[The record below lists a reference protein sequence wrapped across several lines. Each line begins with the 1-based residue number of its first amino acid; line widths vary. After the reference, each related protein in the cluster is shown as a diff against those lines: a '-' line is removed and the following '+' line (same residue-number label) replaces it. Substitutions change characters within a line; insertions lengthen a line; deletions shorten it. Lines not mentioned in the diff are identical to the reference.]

1 MAQVKVQTTANL
13 SGSAMSPAVQLLAVP
28 TAGPLGLQSSMNG
41 SLPASSTSCSSPAA
55 GLVDSTVSANA
66 PASPQENMANPK
78 EKTPMCLVNELARF
92 NRIQPQYKLL
102 NERGAA
108 HAKIFT
114 VQLTLGEQSWEA
126 EGSSIKKAQHSA
138 AATAL
143 TETTLPK
150 PSLRPPKGETNSNPV
165 MAGGLTSRQK
175 KADERKQKGS
185 ITPTVELN
193 GLAMKRGEPAIY
205 RSLDPKPLPNYRA
218 NYNFRG
224 MFNQRIIQVH
234 AITTRGEPAI
244 YRSLDPKPLPNYR
257 ANYNFRGMFNQRY
270 HYPVP
275 KIFYVQLT
283 VGNSEFIG
291 EGKTRQA
298 ARHNAAMKALQ
309 ALRNEPIP
317 DKTPQSIERKN
328 EAEEDSDASKS
339 EISLVFEIAHKR
351 NVPVSFESIER
362 KNEAEEDSD
371 ASKSEISLVFEI
383 AHKRNVPVS
392 FESIE
397 RKNEAEEDSD
407 ASKSE
412 ISLVFEIA
420 HKRNVPVS
428 FEVIKECGPPHMK
441 SFVTRVTV
449 GDFTA
454 EGEGNSKKLSKKR
467 AAIMVLQ
474 ELKKL
479 PFLPAIEK
487 PKLHYKKRP
496 KTILK
501 TGPEYGQGMNPI
513 SRLAQIQQ
521 AKKEKEP
528 EYALLSERGM
538 PRRREF
544 IMQVKVGNES
554 ATGTGPNKK
563 VAKRNSAEAM
573 LLQLGYKA
581 SSPAQSQA
589 EKPVENK
596 GWNGQKAAFPEPT
609 SNTQKGILHLSPD
622 VYQEMEASRNK
633 TGPAA
638 VVNYLHPKD
647 IGQGSGSFFS
657 TTSNTAT
664 IARELLLSGISP
676 TAEAIGLKGKAPAST
691 CASVQPS
698 QQLEYLA
705 RIQGFQ
711 VQYNDLQNGKECM
724 TYLSLSPVQMTFHG
738 IGSSIAAS
746 HDQAAL
752 SALKQLSEQGLD
764 PVEGALK
771 VENGSLERQVKHL
784 GEKADN
790 KQTNSGTTGQDC
802 KDSKA
807 VF

>member
-1 MAQVKVQTTANL
+1 MAQVKVQTTADP
-13 SGSAMSPAVQLLAVP
+13 SGSAVSPAAQLSAVP
-28 TAGPLGLQSSMNG
+28 SAGPLGLQSSMNG
-41 SLPASSTSCSSPAA
+41 SVPASSTNCPSPEA

-92 NRIQPQYKLL
+92 NRIQAQYKLL

-114 VQLTLGEQSWEA
+114 VQLTLGEQIWEA

-150 PSLRPPKGETNSNPV
+150 PTLRPPKLETNSNP
-165 MAGGLTSRQK
+165 
-175 KADERKQKGS
+175 GS

-205 RSLDPKPLPNYRA
+205 RSLDPKPLPNYR
-218 NYNFRG
+218 
-224 MFNQRIIQVH
+224 V
-234 AITTRGEPAI
+234 
-244 YRSLDPKPLPNYR
+244 
-257 ANYNFRGMFNQRY
+257 NYNFRGMFNQRY

-298 ARHNAAMKALQ
+298 ARHHAAMKALQ

-317 DKTPQSIERKN
+317 DKTPQSTEGKN
-328 EAEEDSDASKS
+328 EAEEISDASKS
-339 EISLVFEIAHKR
+339 EISLLFEIALKR
-351 NVPVSFESIER
+351 N
-362 KNEAEEDSD
+362 A
-371 ASKSEISLVFEI
+371 
-383 AHKRNVPVS
+383 
-392 FESIE
+392 
-397 RKNEAEEDSD
+397 
-407 ASKSE
+407 
-412 ISLVFEIA
+412 
-420 HKRNVPVS
+420 PVS
-428 FEVIKECGPPHMK
+428 FEVVKECGPPHMK

-467 AAIMVLQ
+467 AAMLVLQ

-479 PFLPAIEK
+479 PFLPVIEK

-554 ATGTGPNKK
+554 ATGNGYNKK
-563 VAKRNSAEAM
+563 AAKRNAAEAM

-581 SSPAQSQA
+581 SSPAHSQA

-596 GWNGQKAAFPEPT
+596 GWNGQKAALTEPT

-633 TGPAA
+633 TGVAA
-638 VVNYLHPKD
+638 AVNYLHPKN
-647 IGQGSGSFFS
+647 IGQGSSSFFS

-664 IARELLLSGISP
+664 IARELLLNGISP
-676 TAEAIGLKGKAPAST
+676 TAEAIGLKGKAPASP

-711 VQYNDLQNGKECM
+711 
-724 TYLSLSPVQMTFHG
+724 
-738 IGSSIAAS
+738 
-746 HDQAAL
+746 AAL
-752 SALKQLSEQGLD
+752 NALKQLSEQGLD
-764 PVEGALK
+764 PVEGTMK
-771 VENGSLERQVKHL
+771 VENGSRERQVKHL

>member
-13 SGSAMSPAVQLLAVP
+13 SGSAIFSAVQPPAVP
-28 TAGPLGLQSSMNG
+28 SAGPLGVQSSMNG
-41 SLPASSTSCSSPAA
+41 SVPASSTSCTSPAA
-55 GLVDSTVSANA
+55 GLVDSTVSANS

-102 NERGAA
+102 HEQGAA

-114 VQLTLGEQSWEA
+114 VQLTLGEQIWDA

-138 AATAL
+138 AAIAL

-150 PSLRPPKGETNSNPV
+150 PSLRPPKVETNSNP
-165 MAGGLTSRQK
+165 
-175 KADERKQKGS
+175 GS

-205 RSLDPKPLPNYRA
+205 RP
-218 NYNFRG
+218 
-224 MFNQRIIQVH
+224 
-234 AITTRGEPAI
+234 
-244 YRSLDPKPLPNYR
+244 LDPKPLPNYR

-275 KIFYVQLT
+275 KIFYVHLT

-291 EGKTRQA
+291 EGRTRQA

-309 ALRNEPIP
+309 VLRNEPIP
-317 DKTPQSIERKN
+317 EKPPQVTVQKEGKN
-328 EAEEDSDASKS
+328 EAVEESDASKS
-339 EISLVFEIAHKR
+339 EISLVFEIALKR
-351 NVPVSFESIER
+351 NM
-362 KNEAEEDSD
+362 
-371 ASKSEISLVFEI
+371 
-383 AHKRNVPVS
+383 
-392 FESIE
+392 
-397 RKNEAEEDSD
+397 
-407 ASKSE
+407 
-412 ISLVFEIA
+412 
-420 HKRNVPVS
+420 PVS

-449 GDFTA
+449 GDFAA

-467 AAIMVLQ
+467 AAILVLQ
-474 ELKKL
+474 ELNKL
-479 PFLPAIEK
+479 PFLPVREK

-501 TGPEYGQGMNPI
+501 TGPDYGQGMNPI

-544 IMQVKVGNES
+544 IMQVKVINES

-563 VAKRNSAEAM
+563 VAKRNAAEAM
-573 LLQLGYKA
+573 MLQLGYKA
-581 SSPAQSQA
+581 STPAQSQA
-589 EKPVENK
+589 GKPVENK
-596 GWNGQKAAFPEPT
+596 GWNGQKVAFPEPS

-622 VYQEMEASRNK
+622 VYQAMEASRNK
-633 TGPAA
+633 SGPAA
-638 VVNYLHPKD
+638 AVNYMHPKD
-647 IGQGSGSFFS
+647 IGQGSSSFFS

-664 IARELLLSGISP
+664 IARELLLNGIPP
-676 TAEAIGLKGKAPAST
+676 TAEALGVQGKAPASP

-711 VQYNDLQNGKECM
+711 VQYTDRQNGKECM
-724 TYLSLSPVQMTFHG
+724 TYLSLSPVQMTFLG

-746 HDQAAL
+746 HDQVQF
-752 SALKQLSEQGLD
+752 K
-764 PVEGALK
+764 K
-771 VENGSLERQVKHL
+771 ICQVAH
-784 GEKADN
+784 
-790 KQTNSGTTGQDC
+790 
-802 KDSKA
+802 
-807 VF
+807 